1 MPVNEPLRS
10 RSFVGHSPFTAGWG
24 RFQDSG
30 RPSNIPSEQQIQVL
44 DNKKCNERF
53 YELGK
58 LASEDQFGDSVI
70 CAGSLTGTKDSCEI
84 DSGGPLMQ
92 TIFDD
97 GYHAY
102 YQIGIASYSIGCA
115 RTNTPAVYTRVQN
128 FLDWIEENLP
138 AATPYRAKNHYN
150 NDNYP
155 F

>member
-10 RSFVGHSPFTAGWG
+10 KSFAGYSSFTAGWG

-30 RPSNIPSEQQIQVL
+30 RPSNIPKEQQIQIL
-44 DNKKCNERF
+44 DNWKCKERF

-58 LASEDQFGDSVI
+58 LASENQFSDSVI
-70 CAGSLTGTKDSCEI
+70 CAGSLTGTKDSCDI

-92 TIFDD
+92 PSQISDG

-115 RTNTPAVYTRVQN
+115 RTDTPAVYTRVQH

-138 AATPYRAKNHYN
+138 ATSSKNRYN